1 MSKHQRPNNPHI
13 RDHQQTV
20 RYMRTPAA
28 AVYTGV
34 PASTLTKLRMRGGG
48 PTYCKV
54 GHSVVYDVQAL
65 DEWLAAGRRTS
76 TSAPAIEAVAAPLQ
90 RRPRRKAADTTST
103 PPDNPP
109 IPLHAGR
116 RE

>member
-13 RDHQQTV
+13 RDHQATV
-20 RYMRTPAA
+20 RYIRTPAA

-34 PASTLTKLRMRGGG
+34 PPSTLTKLRMRGTG
-48 PTYCKV
+48 PAYLKL
-54 GHSVVYDVQAL
+54 GASVAYDIRDL
-65 DEWLAAGRRTS
+65 DAWMAASRRTS

-103 PPDNPP
+103 PP
-109 IPLHAGR
+109 IPFHAGR